1 MAWVVGETS
10 VGPPSGVDPV
20 GTMRL
25 RISNNKQQQQPHL
38 LIGLL
43 RKIVLSQ
50 GNWCNRLFGE
60 GTAALAFFII
70 CFLTVITEH

>member
-25 RISNNKQQQQPHL
+25 RISNNNNNNNNN
-38 LIGLL
+38 ISDVVFY
-43 RKIVLSQ
+43 I
-50 GNWCNRLFGE
+50 LFSDIQ
-60 GTAALAFFII
+60 L
-70 CFLTVITEH
+70 

>member
-25 RISNNKQQQQPHL
+25 RISNNNNNNKGRTSYFLNNGIYYHV
-38 LIGLL
+38 IHHIEAKTK
-43 RKIVLSQ
+43 R
-50 GNWCNRLFGE
+50 N
-60 GTAALAFFII
+60 ALAS
-70 CFLTVITEH
+70 